1 MTAAFVQLVSCATC
15 VSCSSYL
22 SKVQSLLLHRLHKL
36 PTAALFINACDC
48 ESPLDSLQPGDK
60 LYAIAEKSYSLAML
74 TSLTVRRCLQ
84 QLDGEGAPVSY
95 IAEVDIDIPLRT
107 ISSIDFFA
115 TMHEDVTG

>member
-1 MTAAFVQLVSCATC
+1 
-15 VSCSSYL
+15 
-22 SKVQSLLLHRLHKL
+22 VQSLLLHRLHKL

-84 QLDGEGAPVSY
+84 QLDGEGAAPVSY

-115 TMHEDVTG
+115 SMHEDVTG